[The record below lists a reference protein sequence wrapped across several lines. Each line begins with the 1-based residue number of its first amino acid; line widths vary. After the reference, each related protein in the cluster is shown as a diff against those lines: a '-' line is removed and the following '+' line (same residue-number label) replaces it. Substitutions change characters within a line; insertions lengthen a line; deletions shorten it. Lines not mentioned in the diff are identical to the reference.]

1 MMDDGELRTDN
12 KRVRNFRS
20 LAHAMS
26 ASMQLL
32 LIWERAPKVNPPAH
46 PPT

>member
-12 KRVRNFRS
+12 KRVGNFRS
-20 LAHAMS
+20 LARAMS

-32 LIWERAPKVNPPAH
+32 IIWEREVNPPAH

>member
-12 KRVRNFRS
+12 KRVGNFRS
-20 LAHAMS
+20 LARAMS

-32 LIWERAPKVNPPAH
+32 LISERAPKVNPPAH